1 MVMREDC
8 HAAVS
13 DLQVFLDGECGAAL
27 ERAIL
32 DHLDR
37 CTGCERRADFEREL
51 RIVVATKCKDVAPSG
66 LLERVIVALHHDR
79 GVA

>member
-1 MVMREDC
+1 MVMRENC

-13 DLQVFLDGECGAAL
+13 DLHVFLDGECGSAL

-32 DHLDR
+32 DHLER

-51 RIVVATKCKDVAPSG
+51 RVVVATKCKDVAPSG
-66 LLERVIVALHHDR
+66 LLERVIVALRHDPEL
-79 GVA
+79 A

>member
-1 MVMREDC
+1 MVMRENC

-32 DHLDR
+32 AHLDS
-37 CTGCERRADFEREL
+37 CSGCERRADFEREL
-51 RIVVATKCKDVAPSG
+51 RVVVATKCKDVAPSG
-66 LLERVIVALHHDR
+66 LLERIMIALRHDQDL
-79 GVA
+79 A